1 VDTKAYIESGII
13 ESYVLGLTSE
23 QETVEVALLCNRHPE
38 IKQAV
43 EAFEASLE
51 KAAFDNAVTPPFEIK
66 SRLMAELDDEF
77 IDEKDDDTIAPIVP
91 FASNENYSA
100 PSVKRWQYMAAASIL
115 LFLISAGLN
124 FYYYTNYQTASD
136 NYQAL
141 LIEKNTLQA
150 SNNIFQT
157 KASDLSESMKLM
169 SDTAMKVVKMK
180 SVKKTSDLA
189 TIYWDTKTKDV
200 YLLQNSLPQT
210 ASDKQYQLWAIVN
223 GKPVDAGV
231 IDECTGLCKMKNIP
245 SAQAFAITLENKGG
259 SPTPT
264 LAAMY
269 VMGGV

>member
-43 EAFEASLE
+43 DAFEASLE
-51 KAAFDNAVTPPFEIK
+51 KAAFENAVTPSSDIRSK
-66 SRLMAELDDEF
+66 LMAELEEEF
-77 IDEKDDDTIAPIVP
+77 LEEKDDDKTAPVVP
-91 FASNENYSA
+91 ISSNENYSS

-115 LFLISAGLN
+115 LFIISAAFN
-124 FYYYTNYQTASD
+124 FYYYNNYQTTND

-141 LIEKNTLQA
+141 LIEKSTLQA
-150 SNNIFQT
+150 SNNIYQT
-157 KASDLSESMKLM
+157 KANDLSESMKLM
-169 SDTAMKVVKMK
+169 SDSAMKVVKMK
-180 SVKKTSDLA
+180 GVKSTNDLA

-200 YLLQNSLPQT
+200 YLLQNSLPET
-210 ASDKQYQLWAIVN
+210 ASDKQYQLWAIVD

-231 IDECTGLCKMKNIP
+231 IDNCTGLCKMKNIP
-245 SAQAFAITLENKGG
+245 SAQAFAITLEKKGG
-259 SPTPT
+259 SPAPT
-264 LAAMY
+264 LTAMY